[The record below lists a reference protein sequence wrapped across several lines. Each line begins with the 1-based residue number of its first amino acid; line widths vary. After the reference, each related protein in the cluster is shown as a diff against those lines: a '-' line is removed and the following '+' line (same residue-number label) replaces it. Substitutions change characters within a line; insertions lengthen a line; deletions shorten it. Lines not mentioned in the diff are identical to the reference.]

1 MAEDFNAKIIAEF
14 RANQGRVGGPFAGG
28 ELLLLTTTGAKS
40 GAPRVSPLALARDGE
55 RLVIAASKAGAD
67 TNPDWY
73 HNVKAN
79 PEVTVELG
87 TETFTA
93 IATPVTG
100 GPERDR
106 LYGKLVERMPGFA
119 EYETKTE
126 RVIPVVVLERA

>member
-1 MAEDFNAKIIAEF
+1 MAEDFNTKIIAEF
-14 RANQGRVGGPFAGG
+14 RANQGRVGGPFEGA

-40 GAPRVSPLALARDGE
+40 GAQRVSPLALARDGE

-73 HNVKAN
+73 HNVRAN

-87 TETFTA
+87 TETFRA
-93 IATPVTG
+93 VATPIES

-106 LYGKLVERMPGFA
+106 LYGKLVELMPGFA
-119 EYETKTE
+119 EYETKTD